1 MARCIVS
8 LDFMFFDELSPVVK
22 ELAQHPVAF
31 LGGLCSGLLRLNLN
45 DDPIKSWL
53 DQQAGEAT
61 GRSDGNGK
69 ADTSRGPQSI
79 TIE

>member
-1 MARCIVS
+1 
-8 LDFMFFDELSPVVK
+8 MFFDEFSPVVK

-53 DQQAGEAT
+53 DQQAGEAIGNT
-61 GRSDGNGK
+61 DGNGTT
-69 ADTSRGPQSI
+69 ADTRRGPQSI

>member
-1 MARCIVS
+1 
-8 LDFMFFDELSPVVK
+8 MFFDELSPVLK

-31 LGGLCSGLLRLNLN
+31 LGGLCSGLLRLNLD

-53 DQQAGEAT
+53 DEQAGAVT
-61 GRSDGNGK
+61 GQSDVSGK
-69 ADTSRGPQSI
+69 ADTRRGPQSI